1 MDARGDWAAASGG
14 LDLGPPFGETP
25 AFTGRAL
32 TALLE
37 LGGEALLER
46 SGDVQV
52 VAELARDLDFADV
65 DGNRPPSIRSLAFL
79 FPQFIFP
86 QIEAESGQTVPAWI
100 KEAVPDV
107 LLPWSIFTSG
117 PPPTANQD

>member
-1 MDARGDWAAASGG
+1 MG
-14 LDLGPPFGETP
+14 
-25 AFTGRAL
+25 
-32 TALLE
+32 
-37 LGGEALLER
+37 LER